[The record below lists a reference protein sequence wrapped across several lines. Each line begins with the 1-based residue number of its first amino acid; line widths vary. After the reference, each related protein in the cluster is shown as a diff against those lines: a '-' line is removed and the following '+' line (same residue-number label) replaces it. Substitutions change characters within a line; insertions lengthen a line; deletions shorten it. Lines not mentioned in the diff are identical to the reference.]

1 MMYLSDIQKL
11 KEQAIWKVNKKK
23 AVTNIDEMEKQV
35 DFLTEKVSELELEGT
50 VTDVLRD
57 FMRMTMDELK
67 SQADRMAGIEKAMAE
82 VIKVEDDYVI
92 ETGNEIKVE
101 ETD

>member
-1 MMYLSDIQKL
+1 M
-11 KEQAIWKVNKKK
+11 
-23 AVTNIDEMEKQV
+23 TNINEMEMVV
-35 DFLTEKVSELELEGT
+35 DFLTEKISELELEGT

-57 FMRMTMDELK
+57 FMRMTIDELK
-67 SQADRMAGIEKAMAE
+67 SQADRMARLEKSMAE
-82 VIKVEDDYVI
+82 MIKIEDEYYYVDAEGLKINAI